1 MKPLVLAV
9 ASLLVAGAVNAQIYQ
24 WKDDKGRT
32 IISDKPPTGSVAQSR
47 KIETSAPST
56 SAASAKSVA
65 DRDLEFRKRLKDSET
80 KAEEAKKAE
89 SDAAAKKDNC
99 ERAKKHLQVLESGE
113 RIAMRDDKGERYFL
127 DDTQRQQ
134 EQAKAKEAIQANCA
148 Q

>member
-32 IISDKPPTGSVAQSR
+32 IISDKPPVGNVTQSR
-47 KIETSAPST
+47 KIETSSPST
-56 SAASAKSVA
+56 SAAPQESVA
-65 DRDLEFRKRLKDSET
+65 DRDLAFRQRLKESET
-80 KAEEAKKAE
+80 KAEEAKAAE
-89 SDAAAKKDNC
+89 SAAAAKKDNC
-99 ERAKKHLQVLESGE
+99 ERAQKHLQVLESGE

-127 DDTQRQQ
+127 DDAQRQQ
-134 EQAKAKEAIQANCA
+134 EQAKAKEAMQANCA